1 MGLLDKLKG
10 VFAGGKKIDYR
21 NAARESNRA
30 LDKLK
35 ANLDELRS
43 ERDRYWQEA
52 KKQLQSGNKED
63 AVMALQDYKG
73 AAVNVHKCHSLIL
86 ITQSRISNIQNAATI
101 SNVTSSLGNIAKLV
115 NVKIGDVES
124 KFEALD
130 SQIGDLASL
139 DGDIAALAERDLKAI
154 DRQLADSMGNDDLL
168 MQKLQGEIDAENR
181 RTQTATPQVQQTVQ
195 TETSLN

>member
-10 VFAGGKKIDYR
+10 VFAGGKKINYR

-73 AAVNVHKCHSLIL
+73 AAVNVHKCHSSIL

-168 MQKLQGEIDAENR
+168 MQKLQGEIDAENL
-181 RTQTATPQVQQTVQ
+181 RTQTVAPQVQQTVQ